1 MRRRRCV
8 CVGGG
13 RGAAIS
19 GSQRGDEHNNN
30 NDDSSRYKQTMGGLR
45 ASIVMQTCLTSH
57 SNSHTAVGGCEV
69 AYHRLYNRPASPLSG
84 L

>member
-1 MRRRRCV
+1 M
-8 CVGGG
+8 
-13 RGAAIS
+13 S
-19 GSQRGDEHNNN
+19 GSPRGDEHINIH
-30 NDDSSRYKQTMGGLR
+30 DSRYKMTVGGLR
-45 ASIVMQTCLTSH
+45 ASKVMQTCLTSH